1 MPHQLLPILEFF
13 DRGGPVFVVVLLTSI
28 LLWTLIIE
36 RYWFFF
42 FIYPKKLEQI
52 VNQWEQRTDHT
63 SWYAL
68 RVREGLIADILIA
81 SKEYIVPI
89 QTLISVLP
97 LLGLLGTVTGMIAI
111 FDVMNVFS
119 TGNARGMASGIS
131 RALLPTTA
139 GLVASL
145 VGLYFSSDLIHR
157 ATTLTDQARDR
168 LQV

>member
-1 MPHQLLPILEFF
+1 MPHQLLPVMEFF
-13 DRGGPVFVVVLLTSI
+13 DRGGPVLVAVLLTSI
-28 LLWTLIIE
+28 LLWALILE

-42 FIYPKKLEQI
+42 FTYPKQLDQI
-52 VNQWEQRTDHT
+52 ITIWEQRTDHT

-68 RVREGLIADILIA
+68 RIREGLIADMIIA
-81 SKEYIVPI
+81 SKKYIVPI
-89 QTLISVLP
+89 QAIISILP

-111 FDVMNVFS
+111 FDVMNIFS

-145 VGLYFSSDLIHR
+145 VGLYFSSDLVHR
-157 ATTLTDQARDR
+157 ATTLTDRARDR